1 MTPKWDGKERRS
13 TMFDQDFYDR
23 MMEMHTDVKY
33 MRAWAKEHDESD
45 DRTHDR
51 LDRRIKTLEEDRAKV
66 IGGAGVLGI
75 IGGFLTK
82 WFLK

>member
-1 MTPKWDGKERRS
+1 
-13 TMFDQDFYDR
+13 MFNKDFYDR

-33 MRAWAKEHDESD
+33 IAKWIEEHKKED
-45 DRTHDR
+45 DVAHGDINSRLKVLEADR
-51 LDRRIKTLEEDRAKV
+51 FKV

-75 IGGFLTK
+75 VGGFFTK